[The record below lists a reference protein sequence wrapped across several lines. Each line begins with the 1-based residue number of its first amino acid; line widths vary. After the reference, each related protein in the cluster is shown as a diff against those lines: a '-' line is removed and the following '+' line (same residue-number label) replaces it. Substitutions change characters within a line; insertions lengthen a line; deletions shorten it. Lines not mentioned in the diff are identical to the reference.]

1 MSKSTKSYVTI
12 ESIMRPRHFFCTFFK
27 SGVLRHRDKR
37 WHPCSSFLKRLMD
50 ITLSTSLLFLV
61 SPLLFAILILVRFRH
76 GSPAVF
82 RQVRP
87 GIHGRPFVMYKYR
100 TMTDQRDRNG
110 NLLSDEERL
119 TSLGVLL
126 RRYSLDEL
134 PTLINVVKGEMSL
147 VGPRP
152 LLTCYLERY
161 SREQM
166 RRHDVK
172 PGITGWAQVKG
183 RNALSWEDKFKLDV
197 WYVDNN
203 SFRLDLKII
212 CMTVFK
218 VLKREGIN
226 HPGRATMEE
235 FMG

>member
-1 MSKSTKSYVTI
+1 
-12 ESIMRPRHFFCTFFK
+12 
-27 SGVLRHRDKR
+27 
-37 WHPCSSFLKRLMD
+37 
-50 ITLSTSLLFLV
+50 
-61 SPLLFAILILVRFRH
+61 
-76 GSPAVF
+76 
-82 RQVRP
+82 
-87 GIHGRPFVMYKYR
+87 
-100 TMTDQRDRNG
+100 MTDQRDRNG

-134 PTLINVVKGEMSL
+134 PALINVVKGEMSL

>member
-1 MSKSTKSYVTI
+1 
-12 ESIMRPRHFFCTFFK
+12 
-27 SGVLRHRDKR
+27 
-37 WHPCSSFLKRLMD
+37 
-50 ITLSTSLLFLV
+50 
-61 SPLLFAILILVRFRH
+61 
-76 GSPAVF
+76 
-82 RQVRP
+82 
-87 GIHGRPFVMYKYR
+87 MYKFR

-134 PTLINVVKGEMSL
+134 PALINVVKGEMSL

-197 WYVDNN
+197 WYVDN
-203 SFRLDLKII
+203 
-212 CMTVFK
+212 
-218 VLKREGIN
+218 
-226 HPGRATMEE
+226 PGRATMEE